1 VRWPYQ
7 LHAVTLLAATE
18 EKEIRDS
25 RWPWSDRRHHSR
37 IPRLV
42 CRKAYGWHVGLG
54 GSHNGARPPWRPSG
68 RSVVAVS
75 RPTPPVDL
83 IRRRRAHQAGGGKRL
98 LLPTHAT
105 NQVGLG
111 ERTEPKFSTRSLRIW
126 VASCDGNRWQRAR
139 TYRGTVVGRDEHEY
153 VRECVILCRGYQIS
167 VSCHAPICAQS
178 AHAPASIVRTYV
190 QVGVIRTTRAY
201 ASSTIYA
208 WMLGKLRTRLRAA
221 ACSASSFAYY
231 MCSSSLW

>member
-1 VRWPYQ
+1 VLRLLDPLTCICLY
-7 LHAVTLLAATE
+7 LYGRGLKLARSFGRCAVTLPIAYCLQPE

-25 RWPWSDRRHHSR
+25 RWPWSDRRHHIR
-37 IPRLV
+37 IP
-42 CRKAYGWHVGLG
+42 AWSAG
-54 GSHNGARPPWRPSG
+54 RPTADTWAWVVRATVHCPLWRPSG

-139 TYRGTVVGRDEHEY
+139 TYRRTVVGRDEHEY

-178 AHAPASIVRTYV
+178 AHAPASIVRTCKSVSYARRE
-190 QVGVIRTTRAY
+190 RTLA
-201 ASSTIYA
+201 
-208 WMLGKLRTRLRAA
+208 LR
-221 ACSASSFAYY
+221 Y
-231 MCSSSLW
+231 MHGC